1 MRSCEPP
8 STRGVRAQESVR
20 GSSRPAAMPHCSLRR
35 YGHPCLVRPL
45 PFIRLGCT
53 PRHAA
58 EQGQYTPSWR
68 RQQCHTACLG
78 DCVTQSGRSFSGGRT
93 GEFPCLAYHSLDT
106 SEDIYTSIAFI
117 DMIHRSIAQYVDG
130 RTDLHALTASVA
142 L

>member
-20 GSSRPAAMPHCSLRR
+20 GSSRSAAMPHCSLRR

-45 PFIRLGCT
+45 PFIRLGCA

-68 RQQCHTACLG
+68 RQQCHTACFG
-78 DCVTQSGRSFSGGRT
+78 DCITQSGRSSAEVGQGNS
-93 GEFPCLAYHSLDT
+93 PVWPNHSLDT

-117 DMIHRSIAQYVDG
+117 DMIHRSVAQYVDG